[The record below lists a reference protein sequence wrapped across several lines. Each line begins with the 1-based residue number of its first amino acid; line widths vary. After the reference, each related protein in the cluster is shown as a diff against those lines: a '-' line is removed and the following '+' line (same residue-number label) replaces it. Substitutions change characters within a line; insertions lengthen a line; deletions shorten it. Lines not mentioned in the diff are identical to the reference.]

1 MFSGAQNNNNIF
13 NNQQNNN
20 NIFNNQQNN
29 NNNQQNNNNNINNN
43 NFNNKD
49 NEFKNKFNE
58 VKKLFNEINNEKSIK
73 KFKKDSN
80 LNNINL
86 NLNSFVHYF
95 PNNKIFSNKNL
106 DQLIALTKNKKKN
119 LEKNLKNEN
128 ININLS
134 TKLNLKNIENEIE
147 EILKI
152 SSFNN
157 DMKKIYNNNNNKIN
171 INQKN
176 KIIDINELF
185 IEHNNNLIN
194 ERISINNNKN
204 NNNNNITL
212 KLCKFNFNYD
222 NEIYLND
229 KNDENYIN
237 NFFDSNRKNFIDIS
251 KSKKNYNNNLFIN
264 NNNNNYNKNIIFDN
278 NNNYNNENNQEKNL
292 FEFYSEIITNNFSK
306 QNLNNNNNYNLSNL
320 ETIKNIVKYLSLNF
334 KKNRKNL
341 FSLLFNQISSNPF
354 TSKNI
359 IKNTIKFYENLF
371 KEKLINGIPYNLN
384 SYENIKK
391 AIEEY
396 SQIVIYSNYQNIS
409 QTNNNDL
416 FLWGKIYYF
425 LRAGFFNECIQFIN
439 ENKNYNNNRE
449 LISFLLILNKYN
461 FINFNEENEEDDL
474 IDNNNN
480 EDEETIIE
488 NLMEIYKILMN
499 PQNNLKETNPFQ
511 HICFTLI
518 TKKHNILNNFIL
530 EDFNDYIWF
539 HLNIINS
546 EKKIYKKIID
556 DEGVLTLKK
565 FQNHIINANKEDIIK
580 KSNNFFI
587 DYLQINFSLLLYKN
601 GLKFISEFNNN
612 NNIENNIDFI
622 NLFFILNKI
631 NLNIDFSN
639 LSNEIINS
647 EIETE
652 TDDEIS
658 EKFVSKILMF
668 NSRYLKEVI
677 FYLKYSDKNYLDNI
691 AKLILINDN
700 FDIFLPIKIESSTF
714 SKNKTKILQI
724 EKILEEN
731 EVKNLLI
738 KITKSFV
745 ENSNDFI
752 NFDSF
757 DHLLN
762 VIKYYKMINELI
774 LLLFH
779 FFIFILKKKFPPKIL
794 NFNQDENEFFINEKN
809 ILFKYKNLLNEIN
822 NFIIN
827 NNNNKEIE
835 FVEYFYEILEQLEIL
850 EEIFDLINF
859 NKDEIAFEIFIKK
872 IVFIQINKI
881 NINRFIEDFYKNF
894 NNDLKSFFPEICL
907 IYFYLLNY
915 KRENFIYD
923 KFNNFDLNELKT
935 KIYELIS
942 LVKILK
948 EINNINPNEKNIY
961 EFIIENYHNSLL
973 NN

>member
-1 MFSGAQNNNNIF
+1 MISFGAQN
-13 NNQQNNN
+13 NNN

-29 NNNQQNNNNNINNN
+29 NNNNNNFNN

-49 NEFKNKFNE
+49 NEFKNKFNN
-58 VKKLFNEINNEKSIK
+58 VKKLYNEINNEKSIK
-73 KFKKDSN
+73 KFKKESN

-95 PNNKIFSNKNL
+95 PNNKIFSNKSL

-204 NNNNNITL
+204 NNNNITL

-222 NEIYLND
+222 NEIYSND
-229 KNDENYIN
+229 KNDEIN
-237 NFFDSNRKNFIDIS
+237 NNFNFFDSNRKNFIEIS
-251 KSKKNYNNNLFIN
+251 NSKKNNLFIN
-264 NNNNNYNKNIIFDN
+264 DNNNKNIIFDN
-278 NNNYNNENNQEKNL
+278 NNYNNENDSEKNL

-306 QNLNNNNNYNLSNL
+306 QNLNDNNYNLSNL

-359 IKNTIKFYENLF
+359 IKNTIKFYEDLF

-391 AIEEY
+391 AIEDY

-425 LRAGFFNECIQFIN
+425 LRGGFFNECIQFIN
-439 ENKNYNNNRE
+439 ENKNYNNNNRE

-461 FINFNEENEEDDL
+461 FLNFNEENEEL
-474 IDNNNN
+474 INNNNN
-480 EDEETIIE
+480 EDEESIIE

-499 PQNNLKETNPFQ
+499 PQNNLKEKNPFQ

-556 DEGVLTLKK
+556 DENVLTLKML
-565 FQNHIINANKEDIIK
+565 QNHIINANKDEIIK

-622 NLFFILNKI
+622 NLYFILNKI
-631 NLNIDFSN
+631 NLNINFSN

-647 EIETE
+647 EIENE

-668 NSRYLKEVI
+668 NSKYFKEVI

-700 FDIFLPIKIESSTF
+700 FDIFLPIKIESSNF

-731 EVKNLLI
+731 EVKNLLT

-757 DHLLN
+757 DHLIN

-794 NFNQDENEFFINEKN
+794 IFNQEENEFFINEKN

-827 NNNNKEIE
+827 NNNNENE
-835 FVEYFYEILEQLEIL
+835 FIEYFYEILEQLEIL

-894 NNDLKSFFPEICL
+894 NNDLKSFLPEICL

-915 KRENFIYD
+915 KKENFIYD
-923 KFNNFDLNELKT
+923 KFNNFDLNELKN
-935 KIYELIS
+935 KIHELLS

-948 EINNINPNEKNIY
+948 EINLNPNEKNIY
-961 EFIIENYHNSLL
+961 EIIIENYHNSLL

>member
-1 MFSGAQNNNNIF
+1 MISFGAQN
-13 NNQQNNN
+13 NNN

-29 NNNQQNNNNNINNN
+29 NNNNNNFNN

-49 NEFKNKFNE
+49 NEFKNKFNN
-58 VKKLFNEINNEKSIK
+58 VKKLYNEINNEKSIK
-73 KFKKDSN
+73 KFKKESN

-95 PNNKIFSNKNL
+95 PNNKIFSNKSL

-204 NNNNNITL
+204 NNNNITL

-222 NEIYLND
+222 NEIYSND
-229 KNDENYIN
+229 KNDEIN
-237 NFFDSNRKNFIDIS
+237 NNFNFFDSNRKNFIEIS
-251 KSKKNYNNNLFIN
+251 NSKKNNLFIN
-264 NNNNNYNKNIIFDN
+264 DNNNKNIIFDN
-278 NNNYNNENNQEKNL
+278 NNYNNENDSEKNL

-306 QNLNNNNNYNLSNL
+306 QNLNDNNYNLSNL

-359 IKNTIKFYENLF
+359 IKNTIKFYEDLF

-391 AIEEY
+391 AIEDY

-425 LRAGFFNECIQFIN
+425 LRGGFFNECIQFIN
-439 ENKNYNNNRE
+439 ENKNYNNNNRE

-461 FINFNEENEEDDL
+461 FLNFNEENEEL
-474 IDNNNN
+474 INNNN
-480 EDEETIIE
+480 EDEESIIE

-499 PQNNLKETNPFQ
+499 PQNNLKEKNPFQ

-556 DEGVLTLKK
+556 DENVLTLKML
-565 FQNHIINANKEDIIK
+565 QNHIINANKDEIIK

-622 NLFFILNKI
+622 NLYFILNKI
-631 NLNIDFSN
+631 NLNINFSN

-647 EIETE
+647 EIENE

-668 NSRYLKEVI
+668 NSKYFKEVI

-700 FDIFLPIKIESSTF
+700 FDIFLPIKIESSNF

-731 EVKNLLI
+731 EVKNLLT

-757 DHLLN
+757 DHLIN

-794 NFNQDENEFFINEKN
+794 IFNQEENEFFINEKN

-827 NNNNKEIE
+827 NNNNENE
-835 FVEYFYEILEQLEIL
+835 FIEYFYEILEQLEIL

-894 NNDLKSFFPEICL
+894 NNDLKSFLPEICL

-915 KRENFIYD
+915 KKENFIYD
-923 KFNNFDLNELKT
+923 KFNNFDLNELKN
-935 KIYELIS
+935 KIHELLS

-948 EINNINPNEKNIY
+948 EINLNPNEKNIY
-961 EFIIENYHNSLL
+961 EIIIENYHNSLL

>member
-1 MFSGAQNNNNIF
+1 MISFGA
-13 NNQQNNN
+13 QNNN

-29 NNNQQNNNNNINNN
+29 NNNQQNNNNN
-43 NFNNKD
+43 FNNKD
-49 NEFKNKFNE
+49 NEFKNKFNN
-58 VKKLFNEINNEKSIK
+58 VKKLYNEINNEKSIK
-73 KFKKDSN
+73 KFKKESN

-95 PNNKIFSNKNL
+95 PNNKIFSNKSL

-204 NNNNNITL
+204 NNNNITL

-222 NEIYLND
+222 NEIYSKD
-229 KNDENYIN
+229 KNDEIN
-237 NFFDSNRKNFIDIS
+237 NNFNFFDSNRKNFIEIS
-251 KSKKNYNNNLFIN
+251 NSKKSNLFIN
-264 NNNNNYNKNIIFDN
+264 DNNNKNITFDNNNYN
-278 NNNYNNENNQEKNL
+278 ENDSEKNL

-306 QNLNNNNNYNLSNL
+306 QNLNDNNYNLSNL

-359 IKNTIKFYENLF
+359 IKNTIKFYEDLF

-391 AIEEY
+391 AIEDY

-425 LRAGFFNECIQFIN
+425 LRGGFFNECIQFIN
-439 ENKNYNNNRE
+439 ENKNYNNNNRE

-461 FINFNEENEEDDL
+461 FLNFNEENEEEL
-474 IDNNNN
+474 INNNN
-480 EDEETIIE
+480 EDEESIIE

-499 PQNNLKETNPFQ
+499 PQNNLKEKNPFQ

-556 DEGVLTLKK
+556 DENVLTLKN
-565 FQNHIINANKEDIIK
+565 FQNHIINANKEEIIK

-622 NLFFILNKI
+622 NLYFILNKI
-631 NLNIDFSN
+631 NLNINFSN

-647 EIETE
+647 EIENE

-668 NSRYLKEVI
+668 NSKYFKEVI

-700 FDIFLPIKIESSTF
+700 FDIFLPIKIESSNF

-731 EVKNLLI
+731 EVKNLLT

-757 DHLLN
+757 DHLIN
-762 VIKYYKMINELI
+762 IIKYYKMINELI

-794 NFNQDENEFFINEKN
+794 IFNQEENEFFINEKN

-827 NNNNKEIE
+827 NNNNENE
-835 FVEYFYEILEQLEIL
+835 FIEYFYEILEQLEIL

-894 NNDLKSFFPEICL
+894 NNDLKSFLPEICL

-915 KRENFIYD
+915 KKENFIYD
-923 KFNNFDLNELKT
+923 KFNNFDLNELKN
-935 KIYELIS
+935 KIHELLS

-948 EINNINPNEKNIY
+948 EININPNEKNIY
-961 EFIIENYHNSLL
+961 EIIIENYHNSLL